1 MTLNQIV
8 ETSNKKFANQSA
20 LTMQMGF
27 RTVNLTYAEVYE
39 LAQKV
44 AILLA
49 QNNVNQGDKVLI
61 CAPNSPYWV
70 CVFWG
75 CLLRGAVIVPLN
87 VQSTSKI
94 LQVIAQE
101 TKATILFKFNNFR
114 LDIPADTK
122 TFNTEFLPEYLANI
136 DLKDYQSVTVTPDDL
151 VQIMYTSGTTGS
163 PKGVMHT
170 HNNIYSNL
178 MAVAQAI
185 ELHPGQDRLLS
196 ILPLSH
202 IYEQTMGLLLPY
214 SYGIQVIYVHSAT
227 AIRDLLKKYKI
238 TRMLAVPEF
247 LQLFM
252 SRIELSFAEKNR
264 LELFNKLI
272 KLSEKINQKWFSR
285 ILFYPVLRQFGGKLH
300 TIASGGAALN
310 PDLAHKWEALG
321 ITILQGYG
329 LTETSPVVTT
339 NTYHVHKLGSV
350 GKLIAGVQVK
360 LSDKQEILVKGPNVF
375 QGYYLLPE
383 KTAAVISPDGWFNTE
398 DLGEFDPEGFLY
410 IKGREKYLIKG
421 PGGQNV
427 YPEDIEFELSKIS
440 GVIDSCVLGIDQE
453 KGNTEIHA
461 VLLLDPAKIKTL
473 NPETIIHQ
481 ANSHLASYQQINAW
495 TVWHDIDFPRTP
507 TRKIKKLEVQAHLKD
522 QANLTEQPLIVS
534 QNQKLINL
542 IAHITGTSVQKINP
556 ETILVRDLKIDS
568 LLRVELISEIE
579 FEFRTSLSESDI
591 TNQTTVGELEK
602 LLLTPRPPVKKPVL
616 KHWPISWWARTI
628 RAILQG
634 LFLLIMRYWVK
645 IKIVGLENL
654 RQTKGP
660 FLLMPNHVSYF
671 DGAIV
676 LMALPSDL
684 RNRVR
689 IAAAR
694 DFLYQDFWYCA
705 WLADLV
711 FNSFPIQRESEDI
724 KLGLE
729 HMGQVL
735 DENYSLMIFPE
746 GQVSKNGQV
755 LPLKQGAGL
764 TAVDMQVPVIPIKID
779 QDIQKI
785 FPYDKLFPHTKGIV
799 TVTFG
804 EPLRFKQTDSYITA
818 TEQIEQALKEL

>member
-8 ETSNKKFANQSA
+8 ETSSKKFANQTA

-27 RTVNLTYAEVYE
+27 RTVNLTYADVYE

-44 AILLA
+44 AVLLA
-49 QNNVNQGDKVLI
+49 QNNINPGDKVLI

-75 CLLRGAVIVPLN
+75 CLLRGAIIVPLN
-87 VQSTSKI
+87 IQSTSKI

-101 TKATILFKFNNFR
+101 TKTTILFKFNSCR
-114 LDIPADTK
+114 LDIPTNIK
-122 TFNTEFLPEYLANI
+122 MFNTEFLPEYLTDIN
-136 DLKDYQSVTVTPDDL
+136 LKDYQPITAAPDDL
-151 VQIMYTSGTTGS
+151 VQIMYTSGTTGN

-170 HNNIYSNL
+170 HHNIYSNL
-178 MAVAQAI
+178 TAVAQAI
-185 ELHPGQDRLLS
+185 ELHPGKDRLLS

-214 SYGIQVIYVHSAT
+214 SYGIQVVYVHSAT

-252 SRIELSFAEKNR
+252 SRIELGFAEKNR
-264 LELFNKLI
+264 LELFHKLI
-272 KLSEKINQKWFSR
+272 KLAEKINQKWFSR

-329 LTETSPVVTT
+329 LTETSPVVAT

-350 GKLIAGVQVK
+350 GKLITGVQVK
-360 LSDKQEILVKGPNVF
+360 LSAKKEILVKGPNVF
-375 QGYYLLPE
+375 LGYYRLPE
-383 KTAAVISPDGWFNTE
+383 KTAEVISPDGWFNTE
-398 DLGEFDPEGFLY
+398 DLGEFDAEGFLY

-427 YPEDIEFELSKIS
+427 YPEDIEFELNKIT
-440 GVIDSCVLGIDQE
+440 GVIDSCVLGLDQD

-461 VLLLDPAKIKTL
+461 ALLLDPAKKL
-473 NPETIIHQ
+473 DPKAIIDQ

-522 QANLTEQPLIVS
+522 QANLTEPPLIAS
-534 QNQKLINL
+534 QNQKLIN
-542 IAHITGTSVQKINP
+542 IMAHITGTPVQKITP
-556 ETILVRDLKIDS
+556 ETVLVRDLKIDS
-568 LLRVELISEIE
+568 LLRVELVSEIE

-591 TNQTTVGELEK
+591 TNQTTVGDLEK
-602 LLLTPRPPVKKPVL
+602 LLLTPRPQVKKPTL
-616 KHWPISWWARTI
+616 KHWPITWWARAI
-628 RAILQG
+628 RAVLQG

-645 IKIVGLENL
+645 IKITGLENL

-676 LMALPSDL
+676 LMALSSDI
-684 RNRVR
+684 RSRVR

-735 DENYSLMIFPE
+735 DENYSLMLFPE
-746 GQVSKNGQV
+746 GQVSQDGQV

-764 TAVDMQVPVIPIKID
+764 TAVDMQAPVIPIKID
-779 QDIQKI
+779 RDIQKI
-785 FPYDKLFPHTKGIV
+785 FPYDKLFPHAKGTV
-799 TVTFG
+799 TVAFG
-804 EPLRFKQTDSYITA
+804 APLRFKQTDSYITA

>member
-8 ETSNKKFANQSA
+8 ETSSKKFANQSA

-49 QNNVNQGDKVLI
+49 QNNVDQGDKVLI

-75 CLLRGAVIVPLN
+75 CLLRGAIIVPLN

-214 SYGIQVIYVHSAT
+214 SYGIQVIYVHSAI

-264 LELFNKLI
+264 LALFNKLI

-339 NTYHVHKLGSV
+339 NTYHAHKLGSV
-350 GKLIAGVQVK
+350 GKLIAGVQIK

-398 DLGEFDPEGFLY
+398 DLGEFDSEGFLY

-522 QANLTEQPLIVS
+522 QANSTEQPLVAS

-556 ETILVRDLKIDS
+556 ETVLVRDLKIDS

-591 TNQTTVGELEK
+591 TNQTTVGDLEK

-616 KHWPISWWARTI
+616 KHWPISWWARII

-645 IKIVGLENL
+645 IKIIGLENL

-735 DENYSLMIFPE
+735 DENYTLMLFPE
-746 GQVSKNGQV
+746 GQVSNDGQV

-764 TAVDMQVPVIPIKID
+764 IAVDMQVPVIPIKID

-785 FPYDKLFPHTKGIV
+785 FPYDKLFPHAKGTI

-804 EPLRFKQTDSYITA
+804 KPLKFNQTDSYITA
-818 TEQIEQALKEL
+818 TGQIEQALKEL

>member
-8 ETSNKKFANQSA
+8 EIGSQKFANQTA

-39 LAQKV
+39 IAQKV
-44 AILLA
+44 AVLLA
-49 QNNVNQGDKVLI
+49 QNNINQGDKVLI

-70 CVFWG
+70 CIFWG

-87 VQSTSKI
+87 VQSTSQI
-94 LQVIAQE
+94 LQAIAQE
-101 TKATILFKFNNFR
+101 TKATILFKFSSFR
-114 LDIPADTK
+114 LDIPSNTK
-122 TFNTEFLPEYLANI
+122 TFNTEFLLEYLTDI
-136 DLKDYQSVTVTPDDL
+136 SLKDYQPVISAPNDL

-185 ELHPGQDRLLS
+185 ELQPGKDRLLS
-196 ILPLSH
+196 MLPLSH

-214 SYGIQVIYVHSAT
+214 SYGIQVIYVHST
-227 AIRDLLKKYKI
+227 IAIRDLLKKYQI
-238 TRMLAVPEF
+238 TRLLAVPEF

-252 SRIELSFAEKNR
+252 SRIELSFAEKQR
-264 LELFNKLI
+264 LDLFQRLI

-285 ILFYPVLRQFGGKLH
+285 LLFYPVLRQFGGKLH
-300 TIASGGAALN
+300 TIASGGAALDPN
-310 PDLAHKWEALG
+310 LAHKWEALG

-329 LTETSPVVTT
+329 LTETSPVVAT
-339 NTYHVHKLGSV
+339 NTYQVHRLGSV
-350 GKLIAGVQVK
+350 GKVVNGVQVK
-360 LSDKQEILVKGPNVF
+360 LSDKKEILVKGPNVF

-398 DLGEFDPEGFLY
+398 DLGEFDADGFLY

-427 YPEDIEFELSKIS
+427 YPEDIEFELNKVD
-440 GVIDSCVLGIDQE
+440 GVVDSCVLGIDQA

-461 VLLLDPAKIKTL
+461 ALLLDPAKKL
-473 NPETIIHQ
+473 NPETIINQ

-495 TVWHDIDFPRTP
+495 TIWHDIDFPRTP

-522 QANLTEQPLIVS
+522 QATLTELPLVNS
-534 QNQKLINL
+534 QNQKLIN
-542 IAHITGTSVQKINP
+542 IVSHITGTPVQKISP

-568 LLRVELISEIE
+568 LLRVELVSEIE

-591 TNQTTVGELEK
+591 TNQTTIGDLEK
-602 LLLTPRPPVKKPVL
+602 LLLTPRAQVKKPAL
-616 KHWPISWWARTI
+616 SHWPISWWARLV
-628 RAILQG
+628 RAVLQA

-671 DGAIV
+671 DGVII
-676 LMALPSDL
+676 LMALPSDI
-684 RNRVR
+684 RARVR

-694 DFLYQDFWYCA
+694 DFLYKDYWYCA

-735 DENYSLMIFPE
+735 DENYSLMLFPE
-746 GQVSKNGQV
+746 GVVSQNGQV

-779 QDIQKI
+779 PAVQKI
-785 FPYDKLFPHTKGIV
+785 FPYDKLSPHAKGTV
-799 TVTFG
+799 MVTFG
-804 EPLRFKQTDSYITA
+804 APLRFKQTDSYIIATA
-818 TEQIEQALKEL
+818 QIEQALKEL

>member
-1 MTLNQIV
+1 MILNQIV
-8 ETSNKKFANQSA
+8 ETSSKKFANQTA

-27 RTVNLTYAEVYE
+27 RTVNLTYVEVYE

-44 AILLA
+44 AVLLA
-49 QNNVNQGDKVLI
+49 QNNVNKGDKVLI

-75 CLLRGAVIVPLN
+75 CLLRGAIVVPLN
-87 VQSTSKI
+87 IQSTSKI

-101 TKATILFKFNNFR
+101 TKATILFKYNNFR
-114 LDIPADTK
+114 LDIPANTK
-122 TFNTEFLPEYLANI
+122 TFNTEFLPEYLADIN
-136 DLKDYQSVTVTPDDL
+136 LKDYQPTIISPDDL

-178 MAVAQAI
+178 LAVAQAI
-185 ELHPGQDRLLS
+185 SLEPGKDRLLS

-214 SYGIQVIYVHSAT
+214 SYGIQVIYVHSAV

-252 SRIELSFAEKNR
+252 SRIELGFAEKNR
-264 LELFNKLI
+264 LKLFHKLI
-272 KLSEKINQKWFSR
+272 KIAEKINRKWFSR
-285 ILFYPVLRQFGGKLH
+285 LLFYPVLRQFGGKLH

-339 NTYHVHKLGSV
+339 NTYKIHKLGSV
-350 GKLIAGVQVK
+350 GKLITGVQVK
-360 LSDKQEILVKGPNVF
+360 LSDKKEILVKGPNVF

-383 KTAAVISPDGWFNTE
+383 KTAEVISPDGWFNTE
-398 DLGEFDPEGFLY
+398 DLGEFDADGFLY

-427 YPEDIEFELSKIS
+427 YPEDIEFELNKIT

-461 VLLLDPAKIKTL
+461 ALLLDPAKKL
-473 NPETIIHQ
+473 NPAEIVDQ

-522 QANLTEQPLIVS
+522 QDNLTDLPLVNS
-534 QNQKLINL
+534 QNQKLIN
-542 IAHITGTSVQKINP
+542 IISHITGTPVQKITP

-568 LLRVELISEIE
+568 LLRVELVSEIE
-579 FEFRTSLSESDI
+579 FEFRTTLSESDI
-591 TNQTTVGELEK
+591 NNQTTIGDLEK
-602 LLLTPRPPVKKPVL
+602 LLLTSRPQVKKPTL
-616 KHWPISWWARTI
+616 SHWPISWWARTM
-628 RAILQG
+628 RAVLQTSF
-634 LFLLIMRYWVK
+634 LFIMRYW
-645 IKIVGLENL
+645 IKVNVVGLENL
-654 RQTKGP
+654 NKTNGP
-660 FLLMPNHVSYF
+660 FILMPTHVSYF

-676 LMALPSDL
+676 LMALPKNI
-684 RNRVR
+684 RARVR

-711 FNSFPIQRESEDI
+711 FNSFPIQREATDI

-735 DENYSLMIFPE
+735 DENYSLIIFPE
-746 GQVSKNGQV
+746 GQVSKDGQV
-755 LPLKQGAGL
+755 LPLKHGAGL
-764 TAVDMQVPVIPIKID
+764 TAVDMQAAVIPIKIGPE
-779 QDIQKI
+779 IQKI
-785 FPYDKLFPHTKGIV
+785 FPYDKLMPHAKGTV

-804 EPLRFKQTDSYITA
+804 EPILFKQTDSYISA
-818 TEQIEQALKEL
+818 TEQIEKALKKL

>member
-8 ETSNKKFANQSA
+8 ETSSKKFANQPA

-27 RTVNLTYAEVYE
+27 RTVNLTYADVYE

-49 QNNVNQGDKVLI
+49 QNNINKGDKVLI

-87 VQSTSKI
+87 IQSTSKI
-94 LQVIAQE
+94 LQAIAQE
-101 TKATILFKFNNFR
+101 TKTTILFKFNSFR
-114 LDIPADTK
+114 LDIPANIK
-122 TFNTEFLPEYLANI
+122 TFNTEFLPEYLADIN
-136 DLKDYQSVTVTPDDL
+136 LKDYQPATVSPDDL
-151 VQIMYTSGTTGS
+151 VQIMYTSGTTGN

-185 ELHPGQDRLLS
+185 ELHPGKDRLLS

-214 SYGIQVIYVHSAT
+214 SYGIQVIYVHSAI

-252 SRIELSFAEKNR
+252 SRIELGFSEKNH
-264 LELFNKLI
+264 LELFHKLI
-272 KLSEKINQKWFSR
+272 NLSEKINQKWFSR
-285 ILFYPVLRQFGGKLH
+285 LLFYPVLRQFGGKLH

-329 LTETSPVVTT
+329 LTETSPVVAT

-350 GKLIAGVQVK
+350 GKLINGVQVK
-360 LSDKQEILVKGPNVF
+360 LSDKKEILVKGPNVF

-383 KTAAVISPDGWFNTE
+383 KTAQVISPDGWFNTE
-398 DLGEFDPEGFLY
+398 DLGEFDADGFLY

-427 YPEDIEFELSKIS
+427 YPEDIEFELNKID

-461 VLLLDPAKIKTL
+461 ALLLDPAKTL
-473 NPETIIHQ
+473 NPAEIIQ
-481 ANSHLASYQQINAW
+481 VANSHLASYQQINAW

-522 QANLTEQPLIVS
+522 QANSTEQPLVNS
-534 QNQKLINL
+534 QNQKLIN
-542 IAHITGTSVQKINP
+542 IISHITGTPVIKINP
-556 ETILVRDLKIDS
+556 ETVLVRDLKIDS
-568 LLRVELISEIE
+568 LLRVELVSEIE

-591 TNQTTVGELEK
+591 TNQTTVGDLEK
-602 LLLTPRPPVKKPVL
+602 LLLTPRPQVKKPVL
-616 KHWPISWWARTI
+616 KHWPITWWARTT

-645 IKIVGLENL
+645 IKITGLENL

-660 FLLMPNHVSYF
+660 FLFMPNHVSYF

-684 RNRVR
+684 RARVR

-694 DFLYQDFWYCA
+694 DFLYKDFWFCA

-735 DENYSLMIFPE
+735 DENYALMLFPE
-746 GQVSKNGQV
+746 GQVSKDGQV

-779 QDIQKI
+779 RDIQKI
-785 FPYDKLFPHTKGIV
+785 FPYDKLTPHAKGTV

-804 EPLRFKQTDSYITA
+804 APIRFKQTDSYITA